1 MATDWSQVWGGHLH
15 ILHTCAAA
23 ALPVVMAI
31 PHNTRKRSA
40 PFLKR
45 GYKTILPVCMHIVQ
59 SLVPRLFLRKRSLQV
74 FLHGHCSTV
83 VNAGYSVQIYHMVVK
98 VPCFHHFGGAWDY
111 IFIFLAGFWVDLDIV
126 RHWYVQAIVSRS
138 TYITCETYFMVTSF
152 WENLRKRQ

>member
-45 GYKTILPVCMHIVQ
+45 GYKTILPVCVYAYCTVSCSQ
-59 SLVPRLFLRKRSLQV
+59 ALPKEALFAGF
-74 FLHGHCSTV
+74 FLHGRCSTV
-83 VNAGYSVQIYHMVVK
+83 VNAGYSVKIYHMVVK

-126 RHWYVQAIVSRS
+126 RHWYVQGGYSVQVCIH
-138 TYITCETYFMVTSF
+138 YM
-152 WENLRKRQ
+152 